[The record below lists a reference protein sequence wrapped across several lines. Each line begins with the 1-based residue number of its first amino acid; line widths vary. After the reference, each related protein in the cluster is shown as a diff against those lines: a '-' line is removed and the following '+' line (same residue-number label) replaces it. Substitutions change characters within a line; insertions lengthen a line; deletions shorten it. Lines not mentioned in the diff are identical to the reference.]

1 MMGWLRCREAAQL
14 SSQALDR
21 ELSFGERVR
30 LRAHLAICGGCTNFE
45 KQIAFLRRA
54 LRELQSRDA

>member
-1 MMGWLRCREAAQL
+1 MIGWLRCREAAQL

-21 ELSFGERVR
+21 NLSFGERVR

-45 KQIAFLRRA
+45 KQLAFLRRA
-54 LRELQSRDA
+54 LRELQSREA